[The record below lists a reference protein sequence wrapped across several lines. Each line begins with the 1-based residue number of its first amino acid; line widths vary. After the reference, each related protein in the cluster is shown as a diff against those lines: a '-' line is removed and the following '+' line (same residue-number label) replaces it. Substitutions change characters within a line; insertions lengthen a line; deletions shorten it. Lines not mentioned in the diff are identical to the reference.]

1 MSSAPIW
8 RRCDKTLMTPTFEV
22 QKVAMPRTR
31 QFFPADRRIEDFP
44 DTAEESMGS
53 SEIAVGI
60 KGMRTSTLEQF
71 KRHLRPGSVYR
82 RENLLSWSRS
92 VDRHLKELT
101 VDGTLQKLRTG
112 LYYCPRKF
120 EFGQAP
126 ADEHELVKAFL
137 RTDHFVITSP
147 NLYNQLG
154 LGTTQLYNKRVVY
167 NQKRHGTF
175 SLGNRMV
182 IFQRRLN
189 VPKQLSPEFLLVD
202 LVNELSALAE
212 DQDAVLSRVRE
223 RAKKMDPRKLSRA
236 VSLYGKHSTQKKFG
250 EMLHN
255 AG

>member
-1 MSSAPIW
+1 
-8 RRCDKTLMTPTFEV
+8 MTPTFEV
-22 QKVAMPRTR
+22 QEVAMSRMR
-31 QFFPADRRIEDFP
+31 QFCRQIAELKISQTPS
-44 DTAEESMGS
+44 EESIGS

-60 KGMRTSTLEQF
+60 EGMGTSTLERF
-71 KRHLRPGSVYR
+71 KRHLRPGRVYR
-82 RENLLSWSRS
+82 RENLLPWSRS

-101 VDGTLQKLRTG
+101 IDGTLQKLRTG

-236 VSLYGKHSTQKKFG
+236 VSLYGKHSTQKKFW
-250 EMLHN
+250 EMLHD